1 VGSVSKSDNQKRSP
15 ETAAEPPAHPN
26 ARYADLD
33 LDDEVVIYDRENHR
47 AWIQSDASVEV
58 TAML

>member
-1 VGSVSKSDNQKRSP
+1 MSKPNNQKAP
-15 ETAAEPPAHPN
+15 PATAAQPPANPH

-33 LDDEVVIYDRENHR
+33 LNDETVIYDRENHR

-58 TAML
+58 TAMC

>member
-1 VGSVSKSDNQKRSP
+1 VSKPENQKRSP
-15 ETAAEPPAHPN
+15 ETADEPPVHPN

-33 LDDEVVIYDRENHR
+33 LDGEVVIYDRENHR
-47 AWIQSDASVEV
+47 AWIQSDAGVEV